1 MAETKYI
8 IFALGDQKYSMKLSS
23 IKGIEQIYNIVPVPV
38 GAEFIK
44 GIIHLRDSIIP
55 IFDLKEKFEIFNE
68 AEDAEKQLL
77 VAESHNMQIGF
88 EVDMV
93 LGIMSVQDE
102 DIKAVPP
109 VVKSEETGYL
119 EDVLRVRTANT
130 DKTDIVLSISVDN
143 IMSDSEYEKISNA
156 IEETKAAEK

>member
-23 IKGIEQIYNIVPVPV
+23 IKGIEQIYNIVPVSV

-93 LGIMSVQDE
+93 LGIMSVRDE

-109 VVKSEETGYL
+109 VVKSEETGCL

>member
-23 IKGIEQIYNIVPVPV
+23 IKGIEQVYNVVPVPV

-55 IFDLKEKFEIFNE
+55 IFDLKEKFEIYDE
-68 AEDAEKQLL
+68 AEGAEKQLL
-77 VAESHNMQIGF
+77 VTESHGMLIGF
-88 EVDMV
+88 EVDNV

-102 DIKAVPP
+102 DIKDVPT

-119 EDVLRVRTANT
+119 EDVLRIRMTNS
-130 DKTDIVLSISVDN
+130 DKIEIVLSISVDS
-143 IMSDSEYEKISNA
+143 IMSDSEYETISNV
-156 IEETKAAEK
+156 IEETKAAEE